1 MIPGSTFGAV
11 GGLAL
16 AALMLSGCE
25 SAAPPADENLAVIC
39 RPDAAETLA
48 GRDRIT
54 DEQARRL
61 TGASSVRQIQPGQ
74 PVTQDY
80 RQERVTI
87 ETHPSTGK
95 IVRAFCG

>member
-16 AALMLSGCE
+16 AALMLSGCD
-25 SAAPPADENLAVIC
+25 AAPPENENLAAIC
-39 RPDAAETLA
+39 RPDAAEALA

-61 TGASSVRQIQPGQ
+61 TGASSVRQIQRGQ